1 MNNLIIHYLFTFEIN
16 SHKSN
21 ALLMRKKC
29 VFIDVIIILRTKC
42 DYIEYVFYITFLKT
56 LSHVTIARCDTNSH
70 TLT

>member
-21 ALLMRKKC
+21 VLLMRKKC
-29 VFIDVIIILRTKC
+29 LFIIILRTKC
-42 DYIEYVFYITFLKT
+42 DYIEYVFYMTFLKT
-56 LSHVTIARCDTNSH
+56 LSHVTIARCDTNCH

>member
-29 VFIDVIIILRTKC
+29 VFINVIIVLKTKC
-42 DYIEYVFYITFLKT
+42 DYIECFLYDVFKNVIT
-56 LSHVTIARCDTNSH
+56 CDNSEM
-70 TLT
+70 

>member
-29 VFIDVIIILRTKC
+29 VFINVIIILRTKC
-42 DYIEYVFYITFLKT
+42 DYIEYVFI
-56 LSHVTIARCDTNSH
+56 
-70 TLT
+70 